1 MQNITAVRSILDVRR
16 LDRTLKAAHFPI
28 SAPVYLQYAIVITLL
43 AGLVYSVFGL
53 VLVTFGIEINLIPF
67 LPFFV
72 TLSLVFCIIIPA
84 VFFGILYYPALV
96 ARGRKTRI
104 DVDLP
109 YAITYMEAL
118 STTVTLYTL
127 FKNVY
132 EAEPLYGEVSREC
145 GMIVRDVE
153 VFGEDLLT
161 AMRRL
166 QEITPSEN
174 FSDLLNDMALVYRTG
189 GNLKDF
195 FDSRSDSYRELAKQ
209 ELETTLQIM
218 EMLAEI
224 YVTVFVAGPIALII
238 MLVAQN
244 LSGHTGQMTNIMP
257 LMYLGLPLGA
267 IIFIFILY
275 VILPPDNLEIS
286 HGETRETEF
295 NDEIIEKKEEKDFD
309 PEFIKKIEERKK
321 WLKIAD
327 IIRHPFRYFISDYS
341 IGLFIGMLLAC
352 VVFSLYFTKMF
363 AGIFPEYT
371 LEIFICI
378 TVIAMI
384 APLMVAYE
392 SRRFYVSRV
401 EAQMPEFLRDIADMK
416 DVGMTLQGAITMVS
430 TSKLGVLSS
439 ELKIVSE
446 DLKWGAS
453 TSSALIRLEE
463 RIGLVSVK
471 RAISLV
477 VKASEITDQLR
488 EILTIA
494 ISDLDHY
501 LKMKSKRFNV
511 SFVYL
516 AVIYLSFGIY
526 LYCSYQLNDAFIAS
540 FVKMNVKFDIAG
552 NVRDMFRVAI
562 IIGGFSGLMA
572 GQLSSNNVLSG
583 LKHTIIF
590 LVASIVVFVY
600 VL

>member
-1 MQNITAVRSILDVRR
+1 MPGIAGVGLFIERTGLERS
-16 LDRTLKAAHFPI
+16 LKAAHFPI
-28 SAPVYLQYAIVITLL
+28 TAEVYFQYVLIITLL
-43 AGLVYSVFGL
+43 VGMGYFLFEFLLLS
-53 VLVTFGIEINLIPF
+53 FGIEITIIPF
-67 LPFFV
+67 LPHWAGMI
-72 TLSLVFCIIIPA
+72 LLFCILVPGTFLGS
-84 VFFGILYYPALV
+84 VYYPKLI

-104 DVDLP
+104 EVDLP

-118 STTVTLYTL
+118 STTVTLYSL
-127 FKNVY
+127 FRNVF
-132 EAEPLYGEVSREC
+132 EAEALYGEVSREC

-174 FSDLLNDMALVYRTG
+174 FADLLNDLALVYRTG

-195 FDSRSDSYRELAKQ
+195 FDSRSDSYREIAKQ

-218 EMLAEI
+218 EMLAEV
-224 YVTVFVAGPIALII
+224 YVTIFVAGPIAMII

-244 LSGHTGQMTNIMP
+244 LSGHTGQMSGLMP
-257 LMYLGLPLGA
+257 MMYIGLPLGA
-267 IIFIFILY
+267 IVFIFILY
-275 VILPPDNLEIS
+275 VILPPDNLDIS
-286 HGETRETEF
+286 HGEIRDHEF
-295 NDEIIEKKEEKDFD
+295 DEEILEPADNPGTD
-309 PEFIKKIEERKK
+309 PEFLKKIESRKQ
-321 WLKIAD
+321 WLKLED
-327 IIRHPFRYFISDYS
+327 ILRHPFRYFISDYTV
-341 IGLFIGMLLAC
+341 GLVIGMILALVILLE
-352 VVFSLYFTKMF
+352 YMTKTF
-363 AGIFPEYT
+363 VAVFPEFT
-371 LEIFICI
+371 LEILICVM
-378 TVIAMI
+378 VIAFI
-384 APLMVAYE
+384 APVMVAYE

-416 DVGMTLQGAITMVS
+416 DVGMTLQGAINIVS

-446 DLKWGAS
+446 ELRWGAS
-453 TSSALIRLEE
+453 TSSALIRMEE

-471 RAISLV
+471 RAISLI

-526 LYCSYQLNDAFIAS
+526 LYCSFQLNDAFVAS
-540 FVKMNVKFDIAG
+540 FVKMNVKFDITS
-552 NVRDMFRVAI
+552 NIRDMFRVAI
-562 IIGGFSGLMA
+562 IIGAFSGLMA
-572 GQLSSNNVLSG
+572 GQLSSNNILSG

-590 LVASIVVFVY
+590 LVASVAVYVY

>member
-1 MQNITAVRSILDVRR
+1 MQINAALGSLIDIKR
-16 LDRTLKAAHFPI
+16 LDRSLKGAHFPI
-28 SAPVYLQYAIVITLL
+28 STAVYLQYTIVLTLL
-43 AGLVYSVFGL
+43 AGFVYSLLGL
-53 VLVTFGIEINLIPF
+53 LLVAFGIEINLIPF
-67 LPFFV
+67 LPFPV
-72 TLSLVFCIIIPA
+72 TLAIVFCIVVPA
-84 VFFGILYYPALV
+84 VFFGVLYYPALV

-104 DVDLP
+104 DIDLP

-161 AMRRL
+161 AMRKL

-174 FSDLLNDMALVYRTG
+174 LADLLNDLALVYRTG
-189 GNLKDF
+189 GNMKDF

-209 ELETTLQIM
+209 ELEATLQIM
-218 EMLAEI
+218 EMLAEV
-224 YVTVFVAGPIALII
+224 YVTVFVAGPVAIII

-244 LSGHTGQMTNIMP
+244 LSGHTGQMAGIMP
-257 LMYLGLPLGA
+257 LMYIGLPLGA
-267 IIFIFILY
+267 VVFIFILY
-275 VILPPDNLEIS
+275 VLLPPDNLEIS
-286 HGETRETEF
+286 HGEVKETEF
-295 NDEIIEKKEEKDFD
+295 TDEILEPKEEKDFD
-309 PEFIKKIEERKK
+309 PEFIKKLEERKQR
-321 WLKIAD
+321 LKMED
-327 IIRHPFRYFISDYS
+327 ILRHPFRYFISDYS
-341 IGLFIGMLLAC
+341 VGLLIGMILAL
-352 VVFSLYFTKMF
+352 VVFLFYFTKQF
-363 AGIFPEYT
+363 AVVFPENT
-371 LEIFICI
+371 LEVFICVI
-378 TVIAMI
+378 VIALI
-384 APLMVAYE
+384 FPLMVAYE
-392 SRRFYVSRV
+392 ARRYYVNKV
-401 EAQMPEFLRDIADMK
+401 EEQMPEFLRDIADMK
-416 DVGMTLQGAITMVS
+416 DVGMTLQSAIGIVS

-446 DLKWGAS
+446 DIKWGAS

-540 FVKMNVKFDIAG
+540 FVKMNVKFDISG

-572 GQLSSNNVLSG
+572 GQLTSNNILAG
-583 LKHTIIF
+583 LKHTIVF
-590 LVASIVVFVY
+590 LVASIVVYVY

>member
-1 MQNITAVRSILDVRR
+1 MQINAALGSLIDIKR
-16 LDRTLKAAHFPI
+16 LDRSLKGAHFPI
-28 SAPVYLQYAIVITLL
+28 STAVYLQYTIVLTLL
-43 AGLVYSVFGL
+43 AGFVYSLLGL
-53 VLVTFGIEINLIPF
+53 LLVAFGIEINLIPF
-67 LPFFV
+67 LPFPV
-72 TLSLVFCIIIPA
+72 TLAIVFCIVVPA
-84 VFFGILYYPALV
+84 VFFGVLYYPALV

-104 DVDLP
+104 DIDLP

-161 AMRRL
+161 AMRKL

-174 FSDLLNDMALVYRTG
+174 LADLLNDLALVYRTG
-189 GNLKDF
+189 GNMKDF

-209 ELETTLQIM
+209 ELEATLQIM
-218 EMLAEI
+218 EMLAEV
-224 YVTVFVAGPIALII
+224 YVTVFVAGPVAIII

-244 LSGHTGQMTNIMP
+244 LSGHTGQMAGIMP
-257 LMYLGLPLGA
+257 LMYIGLPLGA

-275 VILPPDNLEIS
+275 VLLPPDNLEIS
-286 HGETRETEF
+286 HGEVKETEF
-295 NDEIIEKKEEKDFD
+295 TDEILKPKEEKDFD
-309 PEFIKKIEERKK
+309 PEFIKKLEERKQH
-321 WLKIAD
+321 LKMED
-327 IIRHPFRYFISDYS
+327 ILRHPFRYFISDYS
-341 IGLFIGMLLAC
+341 VGLLIGMILAL
-352 VVFSLYFTKMF
+352 VVFLFYFTKQF
-363 AGIFPEYT
+363 AVVFPENT
-371 LEIFICI
+371 LEVFIC
-378 TVIAMI
+378 VIVIVMI
-384 APLMVAYE
+384 FPLMVAYE
-392 SRRFYVSRV
+392 ARRYYVNKV
-401 EAQMPEFLRDIADMK
+401 EEQMPEFLRDIADMK
-416 DVGMTLQGAITMVS
+416 DVGMTLQSAIGIVS

-446 DLKWGAS
+446 DIKWGAS

-471 RAISLV
+471 RAISLI

-540 FVKMNVKFDIAG
+540 FVKMNVKFDISG

-572 GQLSSNNVLSG
+572 GQLTSNNILAG
-583 LKHTIIF
+583 LKHTIVF
-590 LVASIVVFVY
+590 LVASIVVYVY

>member
-1 MQNITAVRSILDVRR
+1 MQIVTAVDSILDTRR
-16 LDRTLKAAHFPI
+16 LDRSLKAAHFPI
-28 SAPVYLQYAIVITLL
+28 STPIYLQYDIVITLL
-43 AGLVYSVFGL
+43 AGLVCSILGL
-53 VLVTFGIEINLIPF
+53 LLLTFGIEINLIPF
-67 LPFFV
+67 LPFAV
-72 TLSLVFCIIIPA
+72 TLALIFCIVVPA
-84 VFFGILYYPALV
+84 VFFVILYYPALI

-104 DVDLP
+104 EIDLP

-174 FSDLLNDMALVYRTG
+174 FADLLNDMALVYRTG

-209 ELETTLQIM
+209 ELDTTLQIM

-238 MLVAQN
+238 MIVAQN
-244 LSGHTGQMTNIMP
+244 LSGHSGQMTNIMP

-267 IIFIFILY
+267 MVFIFILY

-286 HGETRETEF
+286 HGETKETEF
-295 NDEIIEKKEEKDFD
+295 SDEILEKKEEKDFD

-321 WLKIAD
+321 WLKTAD
-327 IIRHPFRYFISDYS
+327 ILRHPFRYFISDYS
-341 IGLFIGMLLAC
+341 IGLFIGMLLAL
-352 VVFSLYFTKMF
+352 VVFFLYFTKAF

-371 LEIFICI
+371 LEVFICI

-392 SRRFYVSRV
+392 SRRYYVNRV

-446 DLKWGAS
+446 DIRWGAS

-552 NVRDMFRVAI
+552 NVRDMFRIAI

-572 GQLSSNNVLSG
+572 GQLSSNNVMSG

-590 LVASIVVFVY
+590 LVMSIVVFVY

>member
-1 MQNITAVRSILDVRR
+1 MQINAALGSLVDIKR
-16 LDRTLKAAHFPI
+16 LDRSLKGAHFPI
-28 SAPVYLQYAIVITLL
+28 STAVYLQYTIVLTLL
-43 AGLVYSVFGL
+43 AGFVYSLLGL
-53 VLVTFGIEINLIPF
+53 LLVTFGIEINLIPF
-67 LPFFV
+67 FPFPV
-72 TLSLVFCIIIPA
+72 TLAIVFCIVVPA
-84 VFFGILYYPALV
+84 VFFGVLYYPALV

-104 DVDLP
+104 DIDLP

-161 AMRRL
+161 AMRKL

-174 FSDLLNDMALVYRTG
+174 LADLLNDLALVYRTG
-189 GNLKDF
+189 GNMKDF

-209 ELETTLQIM
+209 ELEATLQIM
-218 EMLAEI
+218 EMLAEV
-224 YVTVFVAGPIALII
+224 YVTVFVAGPVAIII

-244 LSGHTGQMTNIMP
+244 LSGHTGQMAGIMP
-257 LMYLGLPLGA
+257 LMYIGLPLGA

-275 VILPPDNLEIS
+275 VLLPPDNLEIS
-286 HGETRETEF
+286 HGEVKETEF
-295 NDEIIEKKEEKDFD
+295 TDEILEPKEEKDFD
-309 PEFIKKIEERKK
+309 PEFIKKLEERKQH
-321 WLKIAD
+321 LKMED
-327 IIRHPFRYFISDYS
+327 ILRHPFRYFISDYS
-341 IGLFIGMLLAC
+341 VGLLIGMILAL
-352 VVFSLYFTKMF
+352 VVFLFYFTKQS
-363 AGIFPEYT
+363 AVVFPENT
-371 LEIFICI
+371 LEVFIC
-378 TVIAMI
+378 VIVIVMI
-384 APLMVAYE
+384 FPLMVAYE
-392 SRRFYVSRV
+392 ARRYYVNKV
-401 EAQMPEFLRDIADMK
+401 EEQMPEFLRDIADMK
-416 DVGMTLQGAITMVS
+416 DVGMTLQSAIGIVS

-446 DLKWGAS
+446 DIRWGAS

-471 RAISLV
+471 RAISLI

-540 FVKMNVKFDIAG
+540 FVKMNVKFDISG

-572 GQLSSNNVLSG
+572 GQLTSNNILAG
-583 LKHTIIF
+583 LKHTIVF
-590 LVASIVVFVY
+590 LVASIVVYVY

>member
-1 MQNITAVRSILDVRR
+1 MQNVTAVRSIIDIRR

-28 SAPVYLQYAIVITLL
+28 SAPVYLQYGVVITLL

-67 LPFFV
+67 LPFFA
-72 TLSLVFCIIIPA
+72 TLALVFCIVIPS

-174 FSDLLNDMALVYRTG
+174 FSDLLNDLALVYRTG

-218 EMLAEI
+218 EMLAEV

-244 LSGHTGQMTNIMP
+244 LSGHTGQMTSIMP

-275 VILPPDNLEIS
+275 VLLPPDNLEIS
-286 HGETRETEF
+286 RGETKESEF
-295 NDEIIEKKEEKDFD
+295 SDEILEKKEEKDFD

-321 WLKIAD
+321 WLKLAD
-327 IIRHPFRYFISDYS
+327 ILRHPFRYFISDYS
-341 IGLFIGMLLAC
+341 IGLFIGMLLAL
-352 VVFSLYFTKMF
+352 VVFFLYFTKAF

-371 LEIFICI
+371 LEIFICVI
-378 TVIAMI
+378 VIAMI

-392 SRRFYVSRV
+392 ARRFYVNRV

-526 LYCSYQLNDAFIAS
+526 LYCSYQLNDAFVAS

-583 LKHTIIF
+583 IKHTIIF
-590 LVASIVVFVY
+590 LIASIVVFVY

>member
-1 MQNITAVRSILDVRR
+1 MQVLSAVGSVIDIKR
-16 LDRTLKAAHFPI
+16 LDRSLKGAHFPI
-28 SAPVYLQYAIVITLL
+28 SSQTYLQYTIILTLL
-43 AGLVYSVFGL
+43 AGFVYSLLGL
-53 VLVTFGIEINLIPF
+53 LLVTFGIEINLIPF
-67 LPFFV
+67 LPFAA
-72 TLSLVFCIIIPA
+72 TLAIVFCIVVPA
-84 VFFGILYYPALV
+84 VFFGVLYYPALV

-104 DVDLP
+104 ELDLP

-174 FSDLLNDMALVYRTG
+174 FADLLNDLALVYRTG
-189 GNLKDF
+189 GNMKDF

-209 ELETTLQIM
+209 ELEATLQIM

-224 YVTVFVAGPIALII
+224 YVTVFVAGPVAIII

-244 LSGHTGQMTNIMP
+244 LSGHTGQMAAIMP
-257 LMYLGLPLGA
+257 LMYIGLPLGA

-275 VILPPDNLEIS
+275 VLLPPDNLEIS
-286 HGETRETEF
+286 HGEVKEAEF
-295 NDEIIEKKEEKDFD
+295 TDEVLIPKEEKDFD
-309 PEFIKKIEERKK
+309 PEFIKKLEERKQR
-321 WLKIAD
+321 LKMED
-327 IIRHPFRYFISDYS
+327 ILRHPFRYFISDYS
-341 IGLFIGMLLAC
+341 IGLLVGMMLAL
-352 VVFSLYFTKMF
+352 VVFLFYFTKQF
-363 AGIFPEYT
+363 AVFFPENT
-371 LEIFICI
+371 LEVFIC
-378 TVIAMI
+378 VIVIVMI
-384 APLMVAYE
+384 FPLMVAYE
-392 SRRFYVSRV
+392 ARRHYVNRV
-401 EAQMPEFLRDIADMK
+401 EEQMPEFLRDIADMK

-446 DLKWGAS
+446 DIKWGAS

-540 FVKMNVKFDIAG
+540 FAKMNVKFDISG

-572 GQLSSNNVLSG
+572 GQLTSNNILAG
-583 LKHTIIF
+583 LKHTIVF
-590 LVASIVVFVY
+590 LVMSIVVFVY

>member
-1 MQNITAVRSILDVRR
+1 MQIEITAGSLIDIKR
-16 LDRTLKAAHFPI
+16 LDRSLKGAHFPI
-28 SAPVYLQYAIVITLL
+28 STPVYLQYTVILTLL
-43 AGLVYSVFGL
+43 AGFVYSLIGLLL
-53 VLVTFGIEINLIPF
+53 VLFTLDINLIPF
-67 LPFFV
+67 LPFPV
-72 TLSLVFCIIIPA
+72 TLVLVFCIVVPA

-104 DVDLP
+104 ELDLP

-132 EAEPLYGEVSREC
+132 QAEPLYGEVSREC
-145 GMIVRDVE
+145 GLIVRDVE

-166 QEITPSEN
+166 QEITPSKN
-174 FSDLLNDMALVYRTG
+174 FADLLNDLALVYRTG
-189 GNLKDF
+189 GNMKDF
-195 FDSRSDSYRELAKQ
+195 FDSRSDSYREIAKQ
-209 ELETTLQIM
+209 ELEATLQIM

-224 YVTVFVAGPIALII
+224 YVTVFVAGPISIII

-244 LSGHTGQMTNIMP
+244 LSGHTGQMAGIMP

-267 IIFIFILY
+267 IVFIFILY
-275 VILPPDNLEIS
+275 VLLPPDNLEIS
-286 HGETRETEF
+286 RGEVKETEF
-295 NDEIIEKKEEKDFD
+295 TDEILEKKEEKDFD
-309 PEFIKKIEERKK
+309 PAFLKKLEERKQRQ
-321 WLKIAD
+321 KIED
-327 IIRHPFRYFISDYS
+327 ILRHPFRYFISDYQ
-341 IGLFIGMLLAC
+341 IGLFIGMLLAL
-352 VVFSLYFTKMF
+352 VVFFLYFTKML
-363 AGIFPEYT
+363 AGLFPTDTIEV
-371 LEIFICI
+371 FICLI
-378 TVIAMI
+378 VIAMVI
-384 APLMVAYE
+384 PLMVAYE
-392 SRRFYVSRV
+392 ARRYYVNKV
-401 EAQMPEFLRDIADMK
+401 EEQMPEFLRDIADMK
-416 DVGMTLQGAITMVS
+416 DVGMTLQGAISIVS

-446 DLKWGAS
+446 DIKWGAS

-471 RAISLV
+471 RAISLI

-540 FVKMNVKFDIAG
+540 FVKMNVQFNIAG
-552 NVRDMFRVAI
+552 NVEDMFRVAI

-572 GQLSSNNVLSG
+572 GQLSSNNVLAG

-590 LVASIVVFVY
+590 LVASIVVYVY

>member
-1 MQNITAVRSILDVRR
+1 MPDFKRLANLSDPRR
-16 LDRTLKAAHFPI
+16 LDRSLKGAHMPI
-28 SAPVYLQYAIVITLL
+28 TAGVYLRYAIVLTLL
-43 AGLVYSVFGL
+43 AAFGYLLVQFLLMVFGIA
-53 VLVTFGIEINLIPF
+53 FNLIPI
-67 LPFFV
+67 LPAIV
-72 TLSLVFCIIIPA
+72 TQILLFCILVPS
-84 VFFGILYYPALV
+84 VFFGTLYYPSLV

-104 DVDLP
+104 DLDLP

-118 STTVTLYTL
+118 STTVTLYSL
-127 FKNVY
+127 FKNVF

-153 VFGEDLLT
+153 LFGEDLLT

-174 FSDLLNDMALVYRTG
+174 FADLLNDLALVYRTG
-189 GNLKDF
+189 GNMKDF
-195 FDSRSDSYRELAKQ
+195 FDSRSDSYREIAKQ

-218 EMLAEI
+218 EMLAEV
-224 YVTVFVAGPIALII
+224 YVTVFVAGPIAISI

-244 LSGHTGQMTNIMP
+244 LSGRSGQMAGIMP

-267 IIFIFILY
+267 IVFIFILY
-275 VILPPDNLEIS
+275 VLLPPDNMEIT
-286 HGETRETEF
+286 HGETKDTEF
-295 NDEIIEKKEEKDFD
+295 TDEILEKKPQEEYD
-309 PEFIKKIEERKK
+309 PAFIRQIEARKQQLKIE
-321 WLKIAD
+321 D
-327 IIRHPFRYFISDYS
+327 ILRHPFRYFISDYS
-341 IGLFIGMLLAC
+341 IGLLLGMLLAVL
-352 VVFSLYFTKMF
+352 VVVAYFTGMF
-363 AGIFPEYT
+363 ARAFPTYT
-371 LEIFICI
+371 LEVFICT
-378 TVIAMI
+378 TVIVAI
-384 APLMVAYE
+384 IPLMVAYE
-392 SRRFYVSRV
+392 SRRFYVNRV

-416 DVGMTLQGAITMVS
+416 DVGITLPGAIAIVS
-430 TSKLGVLSS
+430 TSKLGVLAS

-446 DLKWGAS
+446 ELKWGAS
-453 TSSALIRLEE
+453 TSSALIRMEE
-463 RIGLVSVK
+463 RIGLVAVK
-471 RAISLV
+471 RAISLI

-501 LKMKSKRFNV
+501 LKMKNKRFNV

-526 LYCSYQLNDAFIAS
+526 LYCSFQLNDAFVAS
-540 FVKMNVKFDIAG
+540 FAKMNVKFDIAG

-583 LKHTIIF
+583 LKHTIFF
-590 LVASIVVFVY
+590 LLAAVAVY
-600 VL
+600 VYIL